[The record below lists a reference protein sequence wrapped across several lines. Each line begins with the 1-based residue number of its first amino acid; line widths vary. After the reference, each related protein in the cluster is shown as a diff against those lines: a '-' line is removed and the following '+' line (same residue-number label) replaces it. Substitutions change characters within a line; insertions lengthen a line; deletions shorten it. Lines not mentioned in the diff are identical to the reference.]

1 MPLPLA
7 VSCFSKIHVVFT
19 FPVPAH
25 LGVVVVAYDDQDSM
39 MQKKAYTCQLQSTEE
54 ISLISCYTLGFV
66 SCWVKKI
73 KEDSHL
79 IEIYE
84 E

>member
-1 MPLPLA
+1 
-7 VSCFSKIHVVFT
+7 
-19 FPVPAH
+19 
-25 LGVVVVAYDDQDSM
+25 M

-66 SCWVKKI
+66 LCWMKKI

-79 IEIYE
+79 TEIYE